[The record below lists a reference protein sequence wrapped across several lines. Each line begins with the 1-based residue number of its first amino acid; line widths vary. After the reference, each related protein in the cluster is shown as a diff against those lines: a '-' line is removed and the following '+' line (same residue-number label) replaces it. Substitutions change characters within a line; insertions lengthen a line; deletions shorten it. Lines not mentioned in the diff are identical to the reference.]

1 MEKGKI
7 AVAIPVYTTKWS
19 PNEKRSF
26 RKCMSVLSDYDIYL
40 VTHDNIDLSEI
51 LSAYPTLKTVFF
63 DKDYFTSV
71 KSYNRLVLSE
81 NFYAAFEKYEYML
94 IYQLDAF
101 VFRDELKE
109 WCEQVGITYATS
121 VWDLT
126 TKPKNRSSHLFPEIL
141 EADTIHSALRGKG
154 C

>member
-63 DKDYFTSV
+63 V
-71 KSYNRLVLSE
+71 
-81 NFYAAFEKYEYML
+81 
-94 IYQLDAF
+94 
-101 VFRDELKE
+101 
-109 WCEQVGITYATS
+109 
-121 VWDLT
+121 
-126 TKPKNRSSHLFPEIL
+126 
-141 EADTIHSALRGKG
+141 
-154 C
+154 